1 MIILKDQDLGVAFT
15 SPTIISAERYYQLH
29 SATTYIWKN
38 MTGVGNIYIDMLME
52 KDDEVWIQIHTAE
65 LNSASGST
73 SFPNNSLCLGLRIRW
88 VPGTGEDAPT
98 GTVDVYTI
106 VDGGK

>member
-1 MIILKDQDLGVAFT
+1 MIILKDQDLGAAFT

-29 SATTYIWKN
+29 SATTYAWKD
-38 MTGVGNIYIDMLME
+38 MTGSGTIYIDMLME
-52 KDDEVWIQIHTAE
+52 KDDEIWVQVHTAT

-73 SFPNNSLCLGLRIRW
+73 TVQNNNLCLGLQVRW
-88 VPGTGEDAPT
+88 EPAEGATGSINI
-98 GTVDVYTI
+98 YTI